1 MYGKL
6 YYNFYSFLRKK
17 NNQDPAFN
25 AACLLFIS
33 QIIHFFVFVLSISK
47 ISDFEL
53 PVFSKDNSD
62 NKLAFFPIAIVW
74 LILVHKFFE
83 NKVEFL
89 TSKFKNE
96 KKYNF
101 YLMLLFSIFTP
112 LYILI
117 KLSGGSVWK

>member
-6 YYNFYSFLRKK
+6 YYNIYSFFKKK
-17 NNQDPAFN
+17 NNQDPTFN
-25 AACLLFIS
+25 AAGIVFIA
-33 QIIHFFVFVLSISK
+33 QIIHFFVLLLSISK
-47 ISDFEL
+47 ILDFEL

-62 NKLAFFPIAIVW
+62 NKLAFFPIGVVW
-74 LILVHKFFE
+74 LILVHKFFG

-89 TSKFKNE
+89 ASKFKNE

-101 YLMLLFSIFTP
+101 YLMLLFSVFIP

-117 KLSGGSVWK
+117 KLSGGSIWR